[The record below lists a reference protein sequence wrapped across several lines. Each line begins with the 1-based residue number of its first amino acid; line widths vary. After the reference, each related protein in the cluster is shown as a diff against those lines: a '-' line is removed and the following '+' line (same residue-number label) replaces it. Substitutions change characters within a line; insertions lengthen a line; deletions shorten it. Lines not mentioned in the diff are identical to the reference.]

1 MHTAR
6 VVEGY
11 AVDTAGG
18 QVNANDLYHG
28 AVSTFEAA
36 GFVRVAPTGAH
47 TVLMER
53 PLDQR

>member
-1 MHTAR
+1 VHTAR